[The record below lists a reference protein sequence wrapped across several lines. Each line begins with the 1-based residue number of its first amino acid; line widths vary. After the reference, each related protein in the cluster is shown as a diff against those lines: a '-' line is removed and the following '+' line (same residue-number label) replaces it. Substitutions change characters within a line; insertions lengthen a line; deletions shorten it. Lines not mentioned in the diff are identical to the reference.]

1 MVKNPI
7 AALLIQIIK
16 GYKIFISPLLGIN
29 CRYYPSCSDY
39 AIEAIKKYGALRG
52 SIKAIYRI
60 LRCNPFSKGGYDP
73 VK

>member
-7 AALLIQIIK
+7 TDLLIQIIK
-16 GYKIFISPLLGIN
+16 VYKIFISPLLGIN

-39 AIEAIKKYGALRG
+39 AIETIKKYGALRG